1 MATEKHEK
9 EELARAEPLPAGQG
23 RRGAPGAAGEVG
35 VLSIAAR
42 STGDVSGNGLWSA
55 RCERKYRRRQPWK
68 KCYFFALKQ
77 FISIQASGAFFT
89 ATSDFEVF
97 HLALELVENQ
107 DGFPRILGAERVK
120 TIILSP
126 ETWLKD

>member
-1 MATEKHEK
+1 MSV
-9 EELARAEPLPAGQG
+9 GMG
-23 RRGAPGAAGEVG
+23 SGAPDANANIIVG
-35 VLSIAAR
+35 NHGKSVI
-42 STGDVSGNGLWSA
+42 
-55 RCERKYRRRQPWK
+55 
-68 KCYFFALKQ
+68 FFALKQ
-77 FISIQASGAFFT
+77 FISIQASGTFFT

-107 DGFPRILGAERVK
+107 DGFPRILGADRVK